1 MPALSQQLKWKQ
13 RVRLWLK
20 RTKGAE
26 PIITEVEAHTAGLP
40 EFKAYVESIDR
51 FNASQQNTDL
61 LDSIRAYNHQI
72 IGEFNKI
79 RRLDGMALLDIG
91 ASPHGYA
98 MEKCFALGV
107 HRYMGIG
114 LDIDTAEDM
123 RFGEAEGS
131 LRYMNAQDL
140 AFADGS
146 FDLVVSMSTF
156 EHIADV
162 PKALAEIH
170 RVLRPGGAV
179 LLSFEPLWTCA
190 YGHHLH
196 HFGPVSKLVP
206 DWSHLIWDRQQMR
219 AYLEGKWPDDAPLDL
234 DRTIE
239 WIYDNEVI
247 NRIGISQ
254 MREHF
259 KQCPLRVEWILPMK
273 HEGCGPAKLVQAA
286 ATTGLSSDDLMSKGL
301 SVLLYKDI
309 DRDEI

>member
-1 MPALSQQLKWKQ
+1 MSALGQQLKWKQ
-13 RVRLWLK
+13 KFRHWLK
-20 RTKGAE
+20 RATDAE
-26 PIITEVEAHTAGLP
+26 PNIAQTDPHTAGLP

-51 FNASQQNTDL
+51 FNTSQPNGEL
-61 LDSIRAYNHQI
+61 LDNIRSYNHQI

-79 RRLDGMALLDIG
+79 RPLAGMALLDIG

-98 MEKCFALGV
+98 MEKCFAFDV

-114 LDIDTAEDM
+114 LDIDAAEDV
-123 RFGEAEGS
+123 RFGDAEGS

-196 HFGPVSKLVP
+196 HFGPVSHMVP
-206 DWSHLIWDRQQMR
+206 DWAHLLWDREQMR
-219 AYLEGKWPDDAPLDL
+219 AYLEDKWPDDAPLDL

-247 NRIGISQ
+247 NRIGITQ

-259 KQCPLRVEWILPMK
+259 EQCPLRVEWILPMK
-273 HEGCGPAKLVQAA
+273 HEGSDSAMLAQAM
-286 ATTGLSSDDLMSKGL
+286 ATTGLSTVDLSSKGL
-301 SVLLYKDI
+301 SVLLYKDVC
-309 DRDEI
+309 

>member
-1 MPALSQQLKWKQ
+1 MSVSRQQPAWQ
-13 RVRLWLK
+13 RFRQWFK
-20 RTKGAE
+20 RALDVK
-26 PIITEVEAHTAGLP
+26 PVSPVVESHTARLP

-51 FNASQQNTDL
+51 FNASQPNGEL
-61 LDSIRAYNHQI
+61 LESIRGYNHQV

-79 RRLDGMALLDIG
+79 RPLEGMALLDIG

-107 HRYMGIG
+107 RRYVGIG
-114 LDIDTAEDM
+114 LDIDAAEDM

-131 LRYMNAQDL
+131 LRYMNAQNL
-140 AFADGS
+140 EFANES

-162 PKALAEIH
+162 PKALVEIH

-196 HFGPVSKLVP
+196 HFGPVSHLVP
-206 DWSHLIWDRQQMR
+206 DWAHLLWDRRQMR
-219 AYLEGKWPDDAPLDL
+219 AYLEDKWPGDAPLDL
-234 DRTIE
+234 DHTIE
-239 WIYDNEVI
+239 WIYDNDVI
-247 NRIGISQ
+247 NRIGIST

-259 KQCPLRVEWILPMK
+259 AQCPLRVEWIMPMK
-273 HEGCGPAKLVQAA
+273 LEGSDPAQLVHAMA
-286 ATTGLSSDDLMSKGL
+286 VTGMSADDLTSKGL
-301 SVLLYKDI
+301 SILLYKDV
-309 DRDEI
+309 DHAVS

>member
-1 MPALSQQLKWKQ
+1 MMSTAEWMQKFPQWLQ
-13 RVRLWLK
+13 RVAGAIPVSVAGRQ
-20 RTKGAE
+20 RT
-26 PIITEVEAHTAGLP
+26 EAMP
-40 EFKAYVESIDR
+40 EFKAYVKGIDR
-51 FNASQQNTDL
+51 FNASQSNGEL
-61 LDSIRAYNHQI
+61 LDSIRGYNHQI

-79 RRLDGMALLDIG
+79 RPLAGMALLDIG

-114 LDIDTAEDM
+114 LDIDAAENV
-123 RFGEAEGS
+123 RFGDVEGS

-140 AFADGS
+140 TFADGS

-196 HFGPVSKLVP
+196 HFGPVSHLVP
-206 DWSHLIWDRQQMR
+206 DWAHLLWDRQQMR

-247 NRIGISQ
+247 NRIGILQ

-259 KQCPLRVEWILPMK
+259 AQCPLRVEWILPMR
-273 HEGCGPAKLVQAA
+273 HEGSDPAQLAQAVA
-286 ATTGLSSDDLMSKGL
+286 ATGLSEDDLRSKGL
-301 SVLLYKDI
+301 SVLMYKDI
-309 DRDEI
+309 DRGEP

>member
-1 MPALSQQLKWKQ
+1 MLTAEWMQKFPQWLQRIVGARPAPVTSRQC
-13 RVRLWLK
+13 
-20 RTKGAE
+20 
-26 PIITEVEAHTAGLP
+26 TEAMP
-40 EFKAYVESIDR
+40 EFKAYVKGIDR
-51 FNASQQNTDL
+51 FNASQPNGKL
-61 LDSIRAYNHQI
+61 LDSIRDYNHQI

-79 RRLDGMALLDIG
+79 RPLAGVALLDIG

-114 LDIDTAEDM
+114 LDIDAAEDM
-123 RFGEAEGS
+123 RFGEAEGG

-140 AFADGS
+140 TFADGS

-196 HFGPVSKLVP
+196 HFGPVSHLVP
-206 DWSHLIWDRQQMR
+206 DWAHLIWDSQQMR
-219 AYLEGKWPDDAPLDL
+219 AYLEGKWPDDAPLNL

-247 NRIGISQ
+247 NRVGIST

-259 KQCPLRVEWILPMK
+259 VQCPLRVEWILPMR
-273 HEGCGPAKLVQAA
+273 HEGSDPAQLAQAVA
-286 ATTGLSSDDLMSKGL
+286 ATGLSADDLMSKGL

-309 DRDEI
+309 DRGEP